1 MHIYMCVC
9 AACTC
14 THISLCLHLSGG
26 TWQQTTQDALPM
38 NGMKCSLCI
47 TSAGRT
53 CLKKKRKKEICKFD
67 SVHLR
72 TPCETKFRLIKKYHL
87 QTVFCGYCRQY
98 LELTGNSILTPSHS
112 LLPNVEHT
120 DPKLPTLL
128 HPGVGFCTPQVIN
141 AFSSCLKG
149 VPEPSLKQF
158 ILY

>member
-1 MHIYMCVC
+1 MCVC
-9 AACTC
+9 CMHMHTYILVFAFVRWHLATNYTGCPANEWNEMQLM
-14 THISLCLHLSGG
+14 HNLCWPYLF
-26 TWQQTTQDALPM
+26 
-38 NGMKCSLCI
+38 
-47 TSAGRT
+47 
-53 CLKKKRKKEICKFD
+53 KKEKKEICKFD

-98 LELTGNSILTPSHS
+98 LELTGNSTLTPSHS
-112 LLPNVEHT
+112 LLPNVEHA